1 MIAYAKN
8 GIFKFRYKFQPYT
21 NAYTQLMYMR
31 FNSTVGMKV
40 SIIEQNFDLI
50 NKNVCYTEQNSA

>member
-21 NAYTQLMYMR
+21 NAYTNTYTQT
-31 FNSTVGMKV
+31 N
-40 SIIEQNFDLI
+40 E
-50 NKNVCYTEQNSA
+50 NKWGKFCISR